1 MAINFNQQ
9 DQNNPQGQQN
19 NQTNQPGQQSFKPR
33 ATGFTNIQRVL
44 GANKDNKLGQTVGQG
59 VQNLASKAQGQT
71 QQAQQNFA
79 KDIGSAVDDIKSG
92 QKVQQNLSGIDFSK
106 NSDEAANK
114 LQEVGQDQY
123 AQTAAKLRQGY
134 QGPQGLQDQQLLQ
147 SQAQDLGQTA
157 QGLMSQSGRQ
167 AALQR
172 FMNVGPN
179 YTQGKRALDNML
191 LGQNNE
197 AISQARKNAAQVA
210 GQTNESISKAQQEA
224 QSTGQ
229 QYNAL
234 GQDITNKTRDITQ
247 NLTGTLDTR
256 AQQKIQQAQT
266 QVQGLKDRLAKG
278 KITNEDY
285 DYMVNNVLGG
295 SSDTYNLTKEQLSG
309 LFNAN
314 TDFNRS
320 NVASQREIQ
329 ARDALAKLAGSGSG
343 DALLDLDEAKAGTA
357 GDVLLK
363 NQQGLS
369 AYQAAANAAAQARSG
384 FAANPMS
391 SVSGGN
397 GLRVTDLMNPFNPG
411 QQLNYDQSQ
420 LLKNTLDQRRAGGLD
435 AQTAYTQLV
444 SSGILAGG
452 KDPMDY
458 WGNHVIDQSHYYNP
472 IIDQLNQTNQQY
484 GIGNNLTKLLKDNNY
499 GVK

>member
-179 YTQGKRALDNML
+179 YTQGKRSLDNML

-295 SSDTYNLTKEQLSG
+295 SSDTYNLTNEQLSG

-369 AYQAAANAAAQARSG
+369 AYQAATNAANKAQADFMYNQPAEQGGR
-384 FAANPMS
+384 FQAAWNPLTKT
-391 SVSGGN
+391 N
-397 GLRVTDLMNPFNPG
+397 
-411 QQLNYDQSQ
+411 LNYKDVESLINAYDNAYATAPENRIQPQDLYHQLAATGLVVDRYGDAPDALLMRDINASRAMYDQT
-420 LLKNTLDQRRAGGLD
+420 K
-435 AQTAYTQLV
+435 
-444 SSGILAGG
+444 
-452 KDPMDY
+452 K
-458 WGNHVIDQSHYYNP
+458 
-472 IIDQLNQTNQQY
+472 QY

>member
-19 NQTNQPGQQSFKPR
+19 NQPNQPGQQSSKPR

-157 QGLMSQSGRQ
+157 QGLMSQGGRQ

-179 YTQGKRALDNML
+179 YTQGKRTLDNML

-197 AISQARKNAAQVA
+197 AISQARKNAAQIA
-210 GQTNESISKAQQEA
+210 GQTNESITKAQQEA
-224 QSTGQ
+224 QATGQ

-278 KITNEDY
+278 EITNEDY

-295 SSDTYNLTKEQLSG
+295 SSDIYNLTNEQLSG

-329 ARDALAKLAGSGSG
+329 ARDALAKLAGAGSG
-343 DALLDLDEAKAGTA
+343 DVLLDLDEAKAGTA

-369 AYQAAANAAAQARSG
+369 AYQAATNAANKAQADFDLNTPYAGYKDVFNLQGQKVDYNKAKQILEGYSPYDRATNS
-384 FAANPMS
+384 FADPNFNMQNYINQLKS
-391 SVSGGN
+391 KGLGSTGYGGQERTAFEPAVQE
-397 GLRVTDLMNPFNPG
+397 LYKQFN
-411 QQLNYDQSQ
+411 S
-420 LLKNTLDQRRAGGLD
+420 
-435 AQTAYTQLV
+435 
-444 SSGILAGG
+444 
-452 KDPMDY
+452 
-458 WGNHVIDQSHYYNP
+458 
-472 IIDQLNQTNQQY
+472 TNKQY
-484 GIGNNLTKLLKDNNY
+484 GIGNNLAKLLKDNKY